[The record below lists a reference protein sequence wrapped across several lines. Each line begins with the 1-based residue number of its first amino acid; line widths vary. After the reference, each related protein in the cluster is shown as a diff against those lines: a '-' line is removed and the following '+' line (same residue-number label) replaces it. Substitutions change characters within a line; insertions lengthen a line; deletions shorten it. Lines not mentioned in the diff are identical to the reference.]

1 MPKFGTTKIWCIG
14 QLKLEDR
21 GWINKKSAKMS
32 ARYPQTYDVSLGHS
46 SPEIISNI
54 ENDVNGLTMLQIWY
68 IGQLDSNA
76 NQDLSAYS
84 LKTKKKNAVGQSLG
98 TATEGKTKSRPLGKN
113 NSDKIIVSDLIDYV
127 NTPKFK
133 FCHNLT
139 LFMDINIYHE
149 IRERTAAKTIGIE
162 RLSSIPIL
170 SS

>member
-1 MPKFGTTKIWCIG
+1 
-14 QLKLEDR
+14 
-21 GWINKKSAKMS
+21 MS

-54 ENDVNGLTMLQIWY
+54 ENDVNGLTMLQIWC

-84 LKTKKKNAVGQSLG
+84 LKTAKKNTSADALRESPVD
-98 TATEGKTKSRPLGKN
+98 KSYGN
-113 NSDKIIVSDLIDYV
+113 NASDNVIISDLIDYV
-127 NTPKFK
+127 NTPKFRL
-133 FCHNLT
+133 CHNLT

>member
-32 ARYPQTYDVSLGHS
+32 ARYPQTYDVSLSHS

-54 ENDVNGLTMLQIWY
+54 ENDVNGLTMLQIWC

-76 NQDLSAYS
+76 NQDFM
-84 LKTKKKNAVGQSLG
+84 
-98 TATEGKTKSRPLGKN
+98 
-113 NSDKIIVSDLIDYV
+113 SDLIDFV

-139 LFMDINIYHE
+139 SVIQNRFFFCKIYKHCDSILVFLIFFFILRDIFSL
-149 IRERTAAKTIGIE
+149 KF
-162 RLSSIPIL
+162 
-170 SS
+170 

>member
-1 MPKFGTTKIWCIG
+1 
-14 QLKLEDR
+14 
-21 GWINKKSAKMS
+21 MS

-54 ENDVNGLTMLQIWY
+54 ENDVNGLTMLQIWC

-84 LKTKKKNAVGQSLG
+84 LKTAKKNTSADALRESPVD
-98 TATEGKTKSRPLGKN
+98 KSYGN
-113 NSDKIIVSDLIDYV
+113 NASDNVIISDLIDYV
-127 NTPKFK
+127 NTPKFR

>member
-1 MPKFGTTKIWCIG
+1 
-14 QLKLEDR
+14 
-21 GWINKKSAKMS
+21 MS

-54 ENDVNGLTMLQIWY
+54 ENDVNGLTMLQIWC

-84 LKTKKKNAVGQSLG
+84 LKTAKKNTSADALRESPVD
-98 TATEGKTKSRPLGKN
+98 KSYGN
-113 NSDKIIVSDLIDYV
+113 NASDNVIISDLIDYV
-127 NTPKFK
+127 NTPKFR

-162 RLSSIPIL
+162 SLILYLPLPCSI
-170 SS
+170 